1 MNFHYSEPELED
13 WKNVHPDFT
22 SELAQTW
29 QSLGFFSTAETLTA
43 NNLVLIYIN
52 VTNPDC
58 RIYLGRQIFEEVIHT
73 DTFVYC
79 CDSLGLDP
87 DEIYNAYQSIPSI
100 KEKDDFVIELTKSVL
115 DPQFRAKIIELEQK
129 KEQKEKILLRHQNN
143 VKIFLRNLI
152 GYYVIMEG
160 IFFYAGFAMIL
171 KLRRSKKMVG
181 IGQQFEYI
189 MRDEKIS
196 ELIKKAV
203 ELEKQY
209 AIDACPPGIV
219 GFNAHQFCEYVE
231 YIANRRLERIG
242 LPKEYFDKATGAEG
256 GGSLNWD
263 SEDEE
268 IRKGKTK

>member
-29 QSLGFFSTAETLTA
+29 QSL
-43 NNLVLIYIN
+43 
-52 VTNPDC
+52 
-58 RIYLGRQIFEEVIHT
+58 EVIHT

-115 DPQFRAKIIELEQK
+115 DPQFRVNKELSALEKLNEEIRKLEKEIKTNPSEAKIIELEQK

-231 YIANRRLERIG
+231 YIANRRLERIATD
-242 LPKEYFDKATGAEG
+242 LNKEKNFFETRVTEYQG